1 MSVMVDRASKE
12 ALFDEFARMAKALS
26 SGRRAEIVDL
36 LANGERS
43 VESVATEIGSSMANA
58 SQHLQILRRAGLVS
72 SRREGTSI
80 LYRLASPEV
89 IALWRTLQ
97 RVAGE
102 RVAEVD
108 RLARAYTGELIGI
121 ELLTK
126 EELAKRIRRKDD
138 LLVLD
143 VRPAEEYAA
152 GHLPGAKSMPVAELK
167 RRLKELPKNKEIV
180 AYCRGSFCAF
190 APEAARFLNK
200 KGYRT
205 RVLDTGLPDWEAA
218 GLPVEG

>member
-1 MSVMVDRASKE
+1 MADRASKE
-12 ALFDEFARMAKALS
+12 ALFDEFARVAKALS
-26 SGRRAEIVDL
+26 SGKRAEIVDL

-43 VESVATEIGSSMANA
+43 VESISREIESSVANA
-58 SQHLQILRRAGLVS
+58 SQHLQVLRRVGLVS

-80 LYRLASPEV
+80 FYRLASPEV
-89 IALWRTLQ
+89 VGLWRSIQ
-97 RVAGE
+97 SVAHE

-108 RLARAYTGELIGI
+108 RLARAYTGELNGI
-121 ELLTK
+121 EMVTK

-143 VRPAEEYAA
+143 VRPPEEYAA
-152 GHLPGAKSMPVAELK
+152 GHVPGALSVPVAELK
-167 RRLKELPKNKEIV
+167 RRLKELPKDKEIV

-190 APEAARFLNK
+190 APEAARYLDR

-205 RVLDTGLPDWEAA
+205 RILDAGLPDWEAA
-218 GLPVEG
+218 GLPVET